1 MRAVRDLSW
10 MIVSRT
16 CRIEGSVMAG
26 GERVGFGG
34 IVRGAILMMGSLL
47 EAVELAFSASISK
60 RKVKV
65 SLNRDGFVKM
75 VKIT

>member
-26 GERVGFGG
+26 GERAGFGG

-47 EAVELAFSASISK
+47 
-60 RKVKV
+60 
-65 SLNRDGFVKM
+65 
-75 VKIT
+75 